1 MGRTSGACHS
11 FIQCRMSHWSDV
23 SCSSS
28 SSGGGA
34 AIGSSSPSRGAFQ
47 GRFWKVL
54 LSRPP
59 SLVKKSS
66 SSSMVKT
73 CQMLISEVEIS
84 CICEDVVDLWCIRGR
99 HVRSPRSRYMP
110 NVYHVHRKIDM
121 IHDTSTATRYK
132 VGGVRRRSIYSIV
145 LHQFATNH
153 ILV

>member
-11 FIQCRMSHWSDV
+11 FIQCRMSRWSDV

-28 SSGGGA
+28 SNGGGA
-34 AIGSSSPSRGAFQ
+34 AIASSSPSRDAFQ

-66 SSSMVKT
+66 SSSMVKMRHLT
-73 CQMLISEVEIS
+73 EVEIS
-84 CICEDVVDLWCIRGR
+84 CTCEDVIDLRCIRGR
-99 HVRSPRSRYMP
+99 YVRSPCSRYMP
-110 NVYHVHRKIDM
+110 NVYHVHRKIDT

-132 VGGVRRRSIYSIV
+132 AGGVRRRSIYSIV